1 MSGFEDLRIVVT
13 GGASGIGAAT
23 VALLRARG
31 ANVAIIDSSD
41 VTGIH
46 RCDVTD
52 ARAVASAVDRIATHL
67 GGIDVL
73 INNAGVGATGDVS
86 ANSDE
91 EWLRVFDVN
100 VFGAMRV
107 TRSALPYLRQSP
119 NAAIVN
125 TSSIVAVVG
134 VPERVLYSATKG
146 ALATMTLAM
155 AADHLREGI
164 RVNAVLPG
172 TSDTPWVARLLSES
186 DDAVAASESLRQRQP
201 MGRLVSPNE
210 IAHAIAYLADPASSS
225 TSGTLLTVDGGMGGL
240 RMPAQ

>member
-1 MSGFEDLRIVVT
+1 MSGFDGLKVVVT

-23 VALLRARG
+23 VALLRTRG
-31 ANVAIIDSSD
+31 ATVAIIDSTDSQG
-41 VTGIH
+41 VY
-46 RCDVTD
+46 CCNVTD
-52 ARAVASAVDRIATHL
+52 AEGVASTVNRIAADL

-73 INNAGVGATGDVS
+73 INNAGIGATGDVA
-86 ANSDE
+86 ANTDE

-107 TRSALPYLRQSP
+107 TRSALPYLRRSHH
-119 NAAIVN
+119 AAIVN

-155 AADHLREGI
+155 AADHVREGI

-172 TSDTPWVARLLSES
+172 TADTPWIARLLSES
-186 DDAVAASESLRQRQP
+186 DDAPAASESLRRRQP
-201 MGRLVSPNE
+201 MGRLVSPEEVAN
-210 IAHAIAYLADPASSS
+210 AIVYLADPASRS

-240 RMPAQ
+240 RVPAQ